1 MNLQERLQ
9 ALIGHDFVFINVF
22 GDPTDEEGIPYS
34 SVPRGRLREVGDGY
48 FIIETKS
55 VEDGGFVQELGG
67 EWLVSIKWRLYTS
80 CGSVVEWPHG
90 NCSKSAQPTKS
101 SVFPGTGS
109 TQMGLIQLIGN
120 HRCSGRHH
128 HFHSTSQGRRLGKQQ
143 IRHCEARN
151 G

>member
-67 EWLVSIKWRLYTS
+67 EWLVSIKYVT
-80 CGSVVEWPHG
+80 
-90 NCSKSAQPTKS
+90 
-101 SVFPGTGS
+101 SVFHTIADCAGCAVDTV
-109 TQMGLIQLIGN
+109 
-120 HRCSGRHH
+120 SGKLKAE
-128 HFHSTSQGRRLGKQQ
+128 GG
-143 IRHCEARN
+143 
-151 G
+151 